1 MDGLTNEAFVS
12 EEEAPTPRPHKSH
25 YTCSDSNNC
34 EECNSHPDA
43 GIDAGTITIEDH
55 EVVIVEKSSSAP
67 GRALRKLDPRKLNL
81 TLDLFSSR
89 NKKKD
94 RTKSSSN
101 SSSLSPK
108 STSPFPG
115 SVGTDTATTP
125 VSNTKKNKQPVEN
138 FVAKKE
144 IKATNEE
151 ESNNMHKSWLLRLFE
166 SQVFDMSIAL
176 QYLFHSKEP
185 GVMAYLGNKLFMFP
199 NQEVDFY
206 LPELLVMYIHM
217 DHDMRE
223 AIHPYILY
231 RCKESVDFSLNC
243 AWLLGGYSSSF
254 NKNSKRLTRAQK
266 LRNLILTGELTNT
279 PQRALDKAHYSI
291 KASPSLNDH
300 YNRHARKTHKRSK
313 SDVLTG
319 GNVSDSHNRSWRCG
333 SEWDLSTG
341 HAFHSNA
348 DDTTAGRLWP
358 EREFIKALM
367 HIGKRLTTEPT
378 KDAKTHRL
386 VAELQLLNL
395 NLPARVWLPFRDSN
409 HHIVRLPSSAG
420 VVLNSK
426 DKAPYLIC
434 VEVLECKEKEK
445 CDPPSKLLESS
456 LRQSV
461 DDLKNFN
468 PPPTLEVGPPR
479 KNSSSSEAT
488 PDQIVVENDTS
499 IPPDEASIDS
509 VSMET
514 LDGNHGN
521 SEDEWSQSDITDLQM
536 ESPTQV
542 TKIAPSSA
550 SCSSIVIR
558 TGTESSSDSV
568 SVSRMSVLSLDS
580 IVSGDALSID
590 SHEVYIAAGDIR
602 RRLTERVQGQQTNS
616 FRRDPDDP
624 SAAALK
630 EPWSAKVQRIRD
642 SSPYGH
648 LANWKLFAAIVKCG
662 DDLRQELLAYQ
673 MLSQLDD
680 IWKKERV
687 QLWLRPY
694 EIIVTSN
701 DSGIIEPI
709 VNAVS
714 LHQVKKNSQSSLL
727 NYFYQ
732 EYGGPNSEGFL
743 TAQRNFVESSAAYSL
758 VCYLLQ
764 VKDRHNGN
772 ILLDSDGHIIHI
784 DFGYILSSSP
794 KSLGFESSPFK
805 LTEEF
810 VQVMGGLQGDMFEYY
825 KILMLQG
832 LVSARK
838 HMDRIVQLVE
848 VMSAGPSLAC
858 LHGVSTVRSLRERF
872 HLSLTEDQLH
882 ELVENMVEGSM
893 RSWTTKL
900 YDNFQ
905 YITNGI
911 L

>member
-1 MDGLTNEAFVS
+1 
-12 EEEAPTPRPHKSH
+12 
-25 YTCSDSNNC
+25 
-34 EECNSHPDA
+34 
-43 GIDAGTITIEDH
+43 
-55 EVVIVEKSSSAP
+55 
-67 GRALRKLDPRKLNL
+67 
-81 TLDLFSSR
+81 
-89 NKKKD
+89 
-94 RTKSSSN
+94 
-101 SSSLSPK
+101 
-108 STSPFPG
+108 
-115 SVGTDTATTP
+115 
-125 VSNTKKNKQPVEN
+125 
-138 FVAKKE
+138 
-144 IKATNEE
+144 
-151 ESNNMHKSWLLRLFE
+151 LRLFE

-199 NQEVDFY
+199 NRTVDFY

-223 AIHPYILY
+223 AIHPYILA
-231 RCKESVDFSLNC
+231 RCRESVDFALNS

-254 NKNSKRLTRAQK
+254 NKNSKRMTRAQK
-266 LRNLILTGELTNT
+266 LRNLILNGELNSAQTKV
-279 PQRALDKAHYSI
+279 LDKAPYSI
-291 KASPSLNDH
+291 RASPSFTEH
-300 YNRHARKTHKRSK
+300 HHRHTRKTHKRSK
-313 SDVLTG
+313 SDAMPG
-319 GNVSDSHNRSWRCG
+319 QRS
-333 SEWDLSTG
+333 
-341 HAFHSNA
+341 
-348 DDTTAGRLWP
+348 LWP

-409 HHIVRLPSSAG
+409 HHIVRLPTSAG

-445 CDPPSKLLESS
+445 CNPPSKLLESS
-456 LRQSV
+456 LR
-461 DDLKNFN
+461 L
-468 PPPTLEVGPPR
+468 
-479 KNSSSSEAT
+479 
-488 PDQIVVENDTS
+488 
-499 IPPDEASIDS
+499 
-509 VSMET
+509 
-514 LDGNHGN
+514 
-521 SEDEWSQSDITDLQM
+521 
-536 ESPTQV
+536 
-542 TKIAPSSA
+542 
-550 SCSSIVIR
+550 
-558 TGTESSSDSV
+558 
-568 SVSRMSVLSLDS
+568 SRL
-580 IVSGDALSID
+580 
-590 SHEVYIAAGDIR
+590 
-602 RRLTERVQGQQTNS
+602 QGQQTNS

-630 EPWSAKVQRIRD
+630 EPWSCKVQRIREA
-642 SSPYGH
+642 SPYGH
-648 LANWKLFAAIVKCG
+648 LPNWRLYAAIIKCG
-662 DDLRQELLAYQ
+662 DDLRQELLAFQ
-673 MLSQLDD
+673 MLTQLEEA
-680 IWKKERV
+680 WKKERV

-810 VQVMGGLQGDMFEYY
+810 VQVMGGLNGDMFEYY

-832 LVSARK
+832 LVAARK

-848 VMSAGPSLAC
+848 IMSAGPSLAC

-882 ELVENMVEGSM
+882 ELIENMVEGSM

>member
-1 MDGLTNEAFVS
+1 
-12 EEEAPTPRPHKSH
+12 
-25 YTCSDSNNC
+25 
-34 EECNSHPDA
+34 
-43 GIDAGTITIEDH
+43 
-55 EVVIVEKSSSAP
+55 
-67 GRALRKLDPRKLNL
+67 
-81 TLDLFSSR
+81 
-89 NKKKD
+89 KK
-94 RTKSSSN
+94 
-101 SSSLSPK
+101 
-108 STSPFPG
+108 
-115 SVGTDTATTP
+115 
-125 VSNTKKNKQPVEN
+125 
-138 FVAKKE
+138 
-144 IKATNEE
+144 
-151 ESNNMHKSWLLRLFE
+151 MHSSWLLRLFE

-199 NQEVDFY
+199 NRTVDFY

-223 AIHPYILY
+223 AIHPYILARIKHCFKNKDIPTHNNLSTQCTPVISIC
-231 RCKESVDFSLNC
+231 RCRESVDFALNS

-254 NKNSKRLTRAQK
+254 NKNSKRMTRAQK
-266 LRNLILTGELTNT
+266 LRNLILNGELNSAQTKV
-279 PQRALDKAHYSI
+279 LDKAPYSI
-291 KASPSLNDH
+291 RASPSFTEH
-300 YNRHARKTHKRSK
+300 HHRHTRKTHKRSK
-313 SDVLTG
+313 SDAMPGQRSYPTYLG
-319 GNVSDSHNRSWRCG
+319 GAANDNHHRNWRCG

-341 HAFHSNA
+341 HAFDSNS
-348 DDTTAGRLWP
+348 DTTTAGKLWP

-409 HHIVRLPSSAG
+409 HHIVRLPTSAG

-445 CDPPSKLLESS
+445 CNPPSKLLESS
-456 LRQSV
+456 LRLSV
-461 DDLKNFN
+461 DDLKIISN
-468 PPPTLEVGPPR
+468 PTSTMDVDPTR
-479 KNSSSSEAT
+479 KSSISN
-488 PDQIVVENDTS
+488 Q
-499 IPPDEASIDS
+499 
-509 VSMET
+509 
-514 LDGNHGN
+514 GNI
-521 SEDEWSQSDITDLQM
+521 EDDEWSQSDITDLQM
-536 ESPTQV
+536 ES
-542 TKIAPSSA
+542 
-550 SCSSIVIR
+550 
-558 TGTESSSDSV
+558 SSDSV
-568 SVSRMSVLSLDS
+568 SISRMSVLSLDS
-580 IVSGDALSID
+580 IVSGDAVSID

-602 RRLTERVQGQQTNS
+602 RRLQERLQGQQTNS

-630 EPWSAKVQRIRD
+630 EPWSCKVQRIREA
-642 SSPYGH
+642 SPYGH
-648 LANWKLFAAIVKCG
+648 LPNWRLYAAIIKCG
-662 DDLRQELLAYQ
+662 DDLRQELLAFQ
-673 MLSQLDD
+673 MLTQLEEA
-680 IWKKERV
+680 WKKERV

-714 LHQVKKNSQSSLL
+714 LHQKNSQSSLL

-810 VQVMGGLQGDMFEYY
+810 VQV
-825 KILMLQG
+825 
-832 LVSARK
+832 
-838 HMDRIVQLVE
+838 
-848 VMSAGPSLAC
+848 
-858 LHGVSTVRSLRERF
+858 
-872 HLSLTEDQLH
+872 
-882 ELVENMVEGSM
+882 
-893 RSWTTKL
+893 
-900 YDNFQ
+900 
-905 YITNGI
+905 
-911 L
+911 